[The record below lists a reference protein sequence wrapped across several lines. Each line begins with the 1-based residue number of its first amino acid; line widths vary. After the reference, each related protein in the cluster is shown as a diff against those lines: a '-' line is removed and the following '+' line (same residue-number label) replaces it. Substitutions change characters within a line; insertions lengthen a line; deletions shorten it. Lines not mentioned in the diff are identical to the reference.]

1 MVHGKWRGPLSGRE
15 SFPFHRHDPRDP
27 VMLAR
32 YLQGGARC
40 TEGGF
45 WWGCLP
51 RACRAPRLG
60 RTPARRGS
68 DKSRL
73 LGASPPPP
81 PRSSIRKG
89 GPAYGWKNRGIFAV
103 GRTGRRGLRVSSN
116 LAQ

>member
-1 MVHGKWRGPLSGRE
+1 MVHGKWLGPLSGRE

-60 RTPARRGS
+60 GTPARRGS

-73 LGASPPPP
+73 LGASPPPFFHP
-81 PRSSIRKG
+81 
-89 GPAYGWKNRGIFAV
+89 
-103 GRTGRRGLRVSSN
+103 
-116 LAQ
+116 